1 MTGVLPV
8 ALMEARRVI
17 QPLLL
22 AGKEYIGVMRL
33 HSEVPEKLL
42 RIIFEEFEGRIY
54 QRPPL
59 RSSVKRVV
67 RIRTIYQLNLLEV
80 EGRDVLFQV
89 ACQAGTYIRKLCHD
103 MGEAL
108 GCGGHMRELRRVR
121 AGPLT
126 EDRGSVTL
134 HDIVYFNSRWKEE
147 GDEEAL
153 RRFIIPMERALE
165 FTPKIYI
172 RDSAVD
178 AICHGANLTAPG
190 IVSLE
195 TGIEKGDQVAIMSL
209 KGEAV
214 ALAEALSSSEDM
226 LKLNRGFFAKTVRVL
241 MPRGVY
247 PRMWRSR

>member
-22 AGKEYIGVMRL
+22 AGKEYVGVMRL
-33 HSEVPEKLL
+33 HSEVPEKRL
-42 RIIFEEFEGRIY
+42 RGIFGEFEGRVY
-54 QRPPL
+54 QKPPL

-67 RIRTIYQLNLLEV
+67 RIRTIYHLDFLEM
-80 EGRDVLFQV
+80 EGRNVLFRV

-103 MGEAL
+103 IGEAL
-108 GCGGHMRELRRVR
+108 GCGAHMKELRRVR

-126 EDRGSVTL
+126 EDKDSVTL
-134 HDIVYFNSRWKEE
+134 HEIVYFNSRWKER

-153 RRFIIPMERALE
+153 RSFIIPMERALE
-165 FTPKIYI
+165 LTPKIYI

-190 IVSLE
+190 AVYFES
-195 TGIEKGDQVAIMSL
+195 GIKRDDQVAIMTL

-214 ALAEALSSSEDM
+214 ALAKALVSSEDM
-226 LKLNRGFFAKTVRVL
+226 LKLDKGFLAKTIRVL

-247 PRMWRSR
+247 PRMWRSQ